1 MRHQAEVKN
10 VILEEFDLKKQISLE
25 KKESFEEGRE
35 EGREEGQ
42 EFILALNQ
50 KLIEASRFDELK
62 RATIDPEYRMA
73 LLKEF
78 NITE

>member
-42 EFILALNQ
+42 EFILA
-50 KLIEASRFDELK
+50 
-62 RATIDPEYRMA
+62 
-73 LLKEF
+73 
-78 NITE
+78 